1 MATQTLKQR
10 FLDILFEDDED
21 DAAINEEPKE
31 KVVREVPRVKASDL
45 LYGKKENK
53 PLIIKEEKKIE
64 PKVEQVAPKEKVN
77 KETFINYAEDI
88 KENTKHEVRSQ
99 SVDEIYISQPAL
111 SPIFGNVEKDKKN
124 KKDETVS
131 VDYASVDKPNSN
143 HLGIVLSPIYGY
155 DTAKVEEVKEPVKK
169 KEESFKD
176 KDITTDLGD
185 IFATDEFKQEA
196 FNEEEEKEKTA
207 EIDLFSDF
215 YTTKE

>member
-1 MATQTLKQR
+1 MANTQTIKQK
-10 FLDILFEDDED
+10 FLDILFEDDD
-21 DAAINEEPKE
+21 DDEAYEPVKP
-31 KVVREVPRVKASDL
+31 KVKREVPRVKASDL
-45 LYGKKENK
+45 LYK
-53 PLIIKEEKKIE
+53 KEEKKLVDVKNE
-64 PKVEQVAPKEKVN
+64 TPVKEEVKQE
-77 KETFINYAEDI
+77 KENNTFINYGQQDNNAYKVE
-88 KENTKHEVRSQ
+88 TKQEKV
-99 SVDEIYISQPAL
+99 EEYTYTPAL

-131 VDYASVDKPNSN
+131 VDYAATDKPSSN

-155 DTAKVEEVKEPVKK
+155 DTAKEVEVKEPIKK
-169 KEESFKD
+169 KEEYKD

-196 FNEEEEKEKTA
+196 FKEEDKEKTS

>member
-1 MATQTLKQR
+1 MANTQTIKQK
-10 FLDILFEDDED
+10 FLDILFEDDD
-21 DAAINEEPKE
+21 DDEAYEPVKP
-31 KVVREVPRVKASDL
+31 KVKREVPRVKASDL
-45 LYGKKENK
+45 LYK
-53 PLIIKEEKKIE
+53 KEEKKLVDVKNE
-64 PKVEQVAPKEKVN
+64 TPVKEEVKQE
-77 KETFINYAEDI
+77 KENNTFINYGQQDNNAYKVE
-88 KENTKHEVRSQ
+88 TKQEKV
-99 SVDEIYISQPAL
+99 EEYTYTPAL

-131 VDYASVDKPNSN
+131 VDYAATDKPSSN

-155 DTAKVEEVKEPVKK
+155 DTAKEVEVKEPVKK
-169 KEESFKD
+169 KEEYKD

-196 FNEEEEKEKTA
+196 FKEDDKEKTS

>member
-1 MATQTLKQR
+1 MANTQTIKQK

-21 DAAINEEPKE
+21 DEAYEPVKP
-31 KVVREVPRVKASDL
+31 KVKREVPRVKASDL
-45 LYGKKENK
+45 LYK
-53 PLIIKEEKKIE
+53 KEEKKLVDVKNE
-64 PKVEQVAPKEKVN
+64 TPVKEEVKQE
-77 KETFINYAEDI
+77 KENNTFINYGQQDNNAYKVE
-88 KENTKHEVRSQ
+88 TKQEKV
-99 SVDEIYISQPAL
+99 EEYTYTPAL

-131 VDYASVDKPNSN
+131 VDYAATDKPSSN

-155 DTAKVEEVKEPVKK
+155 DTAKEVEVKEPIKK
-169 KEESFKD
+169 KEEYKD

-196 FNEEEEKEKTA
+196 FKEEDKEKTS